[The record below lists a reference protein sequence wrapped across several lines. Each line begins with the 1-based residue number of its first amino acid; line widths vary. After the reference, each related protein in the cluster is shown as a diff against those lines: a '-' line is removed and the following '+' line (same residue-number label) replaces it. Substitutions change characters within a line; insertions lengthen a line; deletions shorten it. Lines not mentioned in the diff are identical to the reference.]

1 MHGLKMN
8 PHSSFQRVLL
18 LLLILLKS
26 RSFAIVCYHCD
37 SIALPECSQTLGEV
51 GVLPYKECPTELT
64 CAMSIVDSITYRGCG
79 AETPIAGAAY
89 SKTCSSNLCNAGVYP
104 PGRLKCH
111 HCAGQECVAAPASKP
126 KPCRYHLEEDQCY
139 TDVISSSEAYR
150 GCVSEQNHTLSNAA
164 KLCDINGCNEDQGAW
179 IQVCATC
186 DSANSRGCKID
197 LFQVN
202 TGRCNVSLYEECQ
215 QDVLLGEQEDKYC
228 FSFQRLS
235 RVVRGCSTKMPS
247 DLEPYV
253 EQLEKCRSGG
263 HCNAGC
269 IAQQKCFTCN
279 SADQE
284 LCRTNITSIANSTC
298 SSAEASSCFSCEYSN
313 WSIQRGCGAP
323 PTNPQITKCYE
334 CDDGAGCNRK
344 DFTRCYQCSTE
355 QAGAGCANWER
366 PGEIYIEE
374 CAEPGAPCV
383 VVSYNNG
390 TTARGCQKSDFS
402 CTSANVASC
411 RPCEGSFC
419 NKGPFPEERLWC
431 HQCRGVQD
439 CEEISRG
446 QTALPCPLRG
456 NEPEHQ
462 ELACLEFFDINSKE
476 IVRGCRS
483 NSQLYYECLLKSN
496 HLDSCRTCHSQ
507 ACNNSPGQDLRA
519 AYDLE
524 TKALS
529 LLQGKSSAISIEIAN
544 VCYGIWLLLSASYL
558 SN

>member
-64 CAMSIVDSITYRGCG
+64 CAMSIGKVKFLIRGVACK
-79 AETPIAGAAY
+79 ALLLRNAASVAMATGSTLFQLLY
-89 SKTCSSNLCNAGVYP
+89 I
-104 PGRLKCH
+104 RL
-111 HCAGQECVAAPASKP
+111 
-126 KPCRYHLEEDQCY
+126 
-139 TDVISSSEAYR
+139 EAYR
-150 GCVSEQNHTLSNAA
+150 GHVSEQNHTLSNAA
-164 KLCDINGCNEDQGAW
+164 KMCDINSCNEDQGAW